1 VGGAPPPPLDS
12 APQGSFLGHFW
23 PQKEASGT
31 PFLGV
36 PWATEDPVK
45 LVLAPGQDV
54 HQRPIRP
61 SETSERSESGRET
74 RLNAVENLVVMS
86 YP

>member
-1 VGGAPPPPLDS
+1 LS
-12 APQGSFLGHFW
+12 HFW
-23 PQKEASGT
+23 LQNEAQKGPQN
-31 PFLGV
+31 GV
-36 PWATEDPVK
+36 PRATEDPVK
-45 LVLAPGQDV
+45 LVLAPGQNV